1 MALGWWRLRSIPVA
15 GGETGGG
22 GGSGRMPAGWT
33 LELRRWETHQGL
45 ASMTARSGGSKP
57 AVVGGTSHRG
67 AWLVGRRAAQ
77 PQCPAR
83 GGEGEV
89 GGEPE
94 WPARSRVPGS
104 RRRRRPLVAA
114 LRGGGACSSAWLVEA
129 NTRAAGGASG
139 WFTLVASGN
148 GEQRND
154 VGGRVRAHEM
164 AMVLAI

>member
-45 ASMTARSGGSKP
+45 ASTTARSGGSKP

-94 WPARSRVPGS
+94 WPARGRVPGG
-104 RRRRRPLVAA
+104 RRRRRPLVAT
-114 LRGGGACSSAWLVEA
+114 LRGGGRAPRLGSWRQTLGQLEARRGGSRWWRPAMGSRGTTSAVE
-129 NTRAAGGASG
+129 
-139 WFTLVASGN
+139 
-148 GEQRND
+148 
-154 VGGRVRAHEM
+154 
-164 AMVLAI
+164 